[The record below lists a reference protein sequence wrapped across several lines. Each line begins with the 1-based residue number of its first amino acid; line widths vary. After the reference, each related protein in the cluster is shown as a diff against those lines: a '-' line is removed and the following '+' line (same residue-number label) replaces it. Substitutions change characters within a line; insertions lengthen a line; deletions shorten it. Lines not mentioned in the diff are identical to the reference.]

1 MVLHP
6 RPKDAELARMIG
18 CQRETVSRAMKTL
31 RATGYVTEVKRGLA
45 IEERAISQYLLPG
58 LQNLAP
64 PADRRDQ

>member
-1 MVLHP
+1 
-6 RPKDAELARMIG
+6 MIG

-45 IEERAISQYLLPG
+45 IEERAISQYLLTG

-64 PADRRDQ
+64 PADRRDR